1 MPRMWVGERMTQ
13 DLREALEE
21 QVDEY
26 MYHGHIL
33 FDCPNPDPMER
44 AYLNASP
51 KEREEHWP

>member
-1 MPRMWVGERMTQ
+1 MTQ